1 MLNRDRLFDEMGGIR
16 DAYILSAADL
26 LGYEKEDK
34 LMHLP
39 QTARVRKMTR
49 AILIAAAITALLAA
63 TAFAAFFAF
72 SYRVPEQ
79 SETFRISWVENPG
92 GYIEWSDAK
101 LAVTFPD
108 TAVSQKIEFRPGWL
122 PFELP
127 QRLDLSAPGDA
138 LTADS
143 WFTRLTAESLCW
155 QAGPNYIPEYSGYT
169 QPLEIKTYSMAE
181 FNDGGALLMLYQ
193 TPGEIAERAKTRTPA
208 MRLRV
213 PDEDVSFV
221 DGHFGPVC
229 ENLERD
235 CGDVIL
241 RRSDGLFAYQLAVVV
256 DDALS
261 GVTEIVRGRDILSAT
276 PRQIY
281 LQRLLGY
288 ATPAYRHIPLL
299 MDSQGRR
306 LAKRDKD
313 LDLTALSKVMTPEQI
328 LGMLAF
334 SAGVIPENR
343 PAGLT
348 ELTKLFDWK
357 NVKKDDIWLAYP

>member
-1 MLNRDRLFDEMGGIR
+1 MSAPVVGRFAPTPSGRLHLGNLLCCLLAYLSCRSQGGKFLLRIEDLDAPRCPKRLADQCIADLRFLGFDWDEPPLYQSERTAVYQRYFDELCAMGLI
-16 DAYILSAADL
+16 Y
-26 LGYEKEDK
+26 
-34 LMHLP
+34 P
-39 QTARVRKMTR
+39 CFCTR
-49 AILIAAAITALLAA
+49 AQLHAAQAPNLGDREPVYNRACA
-63 TAFAAFFAF
+63 T
-72 SYRVPEQ
+72 
-79 SETFRISWVENPG
+79 
-92 GYIEWSDAK
+92 
-101 LAVTFPD
+101 L
-108 TAVSQKIEFRPGWL
+108 
-122 PFELP
+122 
-127 QRLDLSAPGDA
+127 
-138 LTADS
+138 
-143 WFTRLTAESLCW
+143 
-155 QAGPNYIPEYSGYT
+155 
-169 QPLEIKTYSMAE
+169 
-181 FNDGGALLMLYQ
+181 

-281 LQRLLGY
+281 LQGLLGY
-288 ATPAYRHIPLL
+288 DTPAYRHIPLL
-299 MDSQGRR
+299 MDSHGRR

>member
-63 TAFAAFFAF
+63 TAYASFFAF

-138 LTADS
+138 LTADT

-193 TPGEIAERAKTRTPA
+193 TPGEIAGEHWDGQDVDVLRFCGSQVMEARPEFDAPERTLKYNYAVLSNARSGWIVVVAGQLDMDTITRVAK
-208 MRLRV
+208 
-213 PDEDVSFV
+213 
-221 DGHFGPVC
+221 
-229 ENLERD
+229 NLEIRETGETAAYED
-235 CGDVIL
+235 FPDHYAFF
-241 RRSDGLFAYQLAVVV
+241 DGSV
-256 DDALS
+256 
-261 GVTEIVRGRDILSAT
+261 G
-276 PRQIY
+276 
-281 LQRLLGY
+281 
-288 ATPAYRHIPLL
+288 
-299 MDSQGRR
+299 
-306 LAKRDKD
+306 
-313 LDLTALSKVMTPEQI
+313 
-328 LGMLAF
+328 
-334 SAGVIPENR
+334 
-343 PAGLT
+343 
-348 ELTKLFDWK
+348 
-357 NVKKDDIWLAYP
+357 

>member
-193 TPGEIAERAKTRTPA
+193 TPGEIAEEHWDGQDVDV
-208 MRLRV
+208 LR
-213 PDEDVSFV
+213 F
-221 DGHFGPVC
+221 
-229 ENLERD
+229 
-235 CGDVIL
+235 CG
-241 RRSDGLFAYQLAVVV
+241 
-256 DDALS
+256 
-261 GVTEIVRGRDILSAT
+261 
-276 PRQIY
+276 
-281 LQRLLGY
+281 
-288 ATPAYRHIPLL
+288 
-299 MDSQGRR
+299 
-306 LAKRDKD
+306 
-313 LDLTALSKVMTPEQI
+313 SKVMEARPEFDVPERNLKYNYAVLSNARSGWIVVVAGQLDMDTI
-328 LGMLAF
+328 TRVAKNLEIRETGETAAYEDFPDHYAF
-334 SAGVIPENR
+334 
-343 PAGLT
+343 
-348 ELTKLFDWK
+348 FDGS
-357 NVKKDDIWLAYP
+357 VG

>member
-193 TPGEIAERAKTRTPA
+193 TPGEIAEEHWDGPDVDVLRFCGSQVMEARPEFDAPERNLKYNYAVLSNARSGWIVVVAGQLDMDTITRVAK
-208 MRLRV
+208 
-213 PDEDVSFV
+213 
-221 DGHFGPVC
+221 
-229 ENLERD
+229 NLEIRETGETAAYED
-235 CGDVIL
+235 FPDHYAFF
-241 RRSDGLFAYQLAVVV
+241 DG
-256 DDALS
+256 
-261 GVTEIVRGRDILSAT
+261 GVG
-276 PRQIY
+276 
-281 LQRLLGY
+281 
-288 ATPAYRHIPLL
+288 
-299 MDSQGRR
+299 
-306 LAKRDKD
+306 
-313 LDLTALSKVMTPEQI
+313 
-328 LGMLAF
+328 
-334 SAGVIPENR
+334 
-343 PAGLT
+343 
-348 ELTKLFDWK
+348 
-357 NVKKDDIWLAYP
+357 

>member
-1 MLNRDRLFDEMGGIR
+1 MNRDRLFDEMGGIR

-26 LGYEKEDK
+26 LSYEKEDK

-193 TPGEIAERAKTRTPA
+193 TPGEIAEEHWDGQDVDVLRFCGSQVMEARPEFDAPERNLKYNYAVLSNARSGWIVVVAGQLDMDTITRVAK
-208 MRLRV
+208 
-213 PDEDVSFV
+213 
-221 DGHFGPVC
+221 
-229 ENLERD
+229 NLEIRETGETAAYED
-235 CGDVIL
+235 FPDHYAFF
-241 RRSDGLFAYQLAVVV
+241 DGSV
-256 DDALS
+256 
-261 GVTEIVRGRDILSAT
+261 G
-276 PRQIY
+276 
-281 LQRLLGY
+281 
-288 ATPAYRHIPLL
+288 
-299 MDSQGRR
+299 
-306 LAKRDKD
+306 
-313 LDLTALSKVMTPEQI
+313 
-328 LGMLAF
+328 
-334 SAGVIPENR
+334 
-343 PAGLT
+343 
-348 ELTKLFDWK
+348 
-357 NVKKDDIWLAYP
+357 

>member
-72 SYRVPEQ
+72 SDRVPEQ

-193 TPGEIAERAKTRTPA
+193 TPGEIAEEHWDGQDVDVLRFCGSQVMEARPEFDAPERNLKYNYAVLSNARSGWIVVVAGQLDMDTITRVAK
-208 MRLRV
+208 
-213 PDEDVSFV
+213 
-221 DGHFGPVC
+221 
-229 ENLERD
+229 NLEIRETGETAAYED
-235 CGDVIL
+235 FPDHYAFF
-241 RRSDGLFAYQLAVVV
+241 DG
-256 DDALS
+256 
-261 GVTEIVRGRDILSAT
+261 GVG
-276 PRQIY
+276 
-281 LQRLLGY
+281 
-288 ATPAYRHIPLL
+288 
-299 MDSQGRR
+299 
-306 LAKRDKD
+306 
-313 LDLTALSKVMTPEQI
+313 
-328 LGMLAF
+328 
-334 SAGVIPENR
+334 
-343 PAGLT
+343 
-348 ELTKLFDWK
+348 
-357 NVKKDDIWLAYP
+357 

>member
-63 TAFAAFFAF
+63 TAYAAFFAF

-138 LTADS
+138 LTADT

-193 TPGEIAERAKTRTPA
+193 TPGEIAGEHWDGQDVDVLRFCGSQVMEARPEFDATERTLKYNYAVLSNARSGWIVVVAGQLDMDTITRVAK
-208 MRLRV
+208 
-213 PDEDVSFV
+213 
-221 DGHFGPVC
+221 
-229 ENLERD
+229 NLEIRETGETAAYED
-235 CGDVIL
+235 FPDHYAFF
-241 RRSDGLFAYQLAVVV
+241 DGSV
-256 DDALS
+256 
-261 GVTEIVRGRDILSAT
+261 G
-276 PRQIY
+276 
-281 LQRLLGY
+281 
-288 ATPAYRHIPLL
+288 
-299 MDSQGRR
+299 
-306 LAKRDKD
+306 
-313 LDLTALSKVMTPEQI
+313 
-328 LGMLAF
+328 
-334 SAGVIPENR
+334 
-343 PAGLT
+343 
-348 ELTKLFDWK
+348 
-357 NVKKDDIWLAYP
+357 

>member
-39 QTARVRKMTR
+39 QTARVRKRTR

-138 LTADS
+138 LTADT

-193 TPGEIAERAKTRTPA
+193 TPGEIAGEHWDGQDVDVLRFCGSQVMEARPEFDAPERTLKYNYAVLSNARSGWIVVVAGQLDMDTITRVAK
-208 MRLRV
+208 
-213 PDEDVSFV
+213 
-221 DGHFGPVC
+221 
-229 ENLERD
+229 NLEIRETGETAAYED
-235 CGDVIL
+235 FPDHYAFF
-241 RRSDGLFAYQLAVVV
+241 DGSV
-256 DDALS
+256 
-261 GVTEIVRGRDILSAT
+261 G
-276 PRQIY
+276 
-281 LQRLLGY
+281 
-288 ATPAYRHIPLL
+288 
-299 MDSQGRR
+299 
-306 LAKRDKD
+306 
-313 LDLTALSKVMTPEQI
+313 
-328 LGMLAF
+328 
-334 SAGVIPENR
+334 
-343 PAGLT
+343 
-348 ELTKLFDWK
+348 
-357 NVKKDDIWLAYP
+357 

>member
-1 MLNRDRLFDEMGGIR
+1 
-16 DAYILSAADL
+16 
-26 LGYEKEDK
+26 
-34 LMHLP
+34 MHLP

-143 WFTRLTAESLCW
+143 WFTRLTAESLFW

-193 TPGEIAERAKTRTPA
+193 TPGEIAEEHWDGQDVDVLRFCGSQVMEARPEFDAPERNLKYNYAVLSNARSGWIVVVAGQLDMDTITRVAK
-208 MRLRV
+208 
-213 PDEDVSFV
+213 
-221 DGHFGPVC
+221 
-229 ENLERD
+229 NLEIRETGETAAYED
-235 CGDVIL
+235 FPDHYAFF
-241 RRSDGLFAYQLAVVV
+241 DGSV
-256 DDALS
+256 
-261 GVTEIVRGRDILSAT
+261 G
-276 PRQIY
+276 
-281 LQRLLGY
+281 
-288 ATPAYRHIPLL
+288 
-299 MDSQGRR
+299 
-306 LAKRDKD
+306 
-313 LDLTALSKVMTPEQI
+313 
-328 LGMLAF
+328 
-334 SAGVIPENR
+334 
-343 PAGLT
+343 
-348 ELTKLFDWK
+348 
-357 NVKKDDIWLAYP
+357 

>member
-49 AILIAAAITALLAA
+49 AILIAAAITALLAV
-63 TAFAAFFAF
+63 TAFAMFFAF
-72 SYRVPEQ
+72 SYRVPEGD
-79 SETFRISWVENPG
+79 ETFRISWVENPS

-138 LTADS
+138 LTADT

-193 TPGEIAERAKTRTPA
+193 TPGEIAKEHWDGQDVDVLRFCGTQVLEARPEFDVPERTLEYNYAVLSNARSGWIVVVAGQLDMDTITRVAK
-208 MRLRV
+208 
-213 PDEDVSFV
+213 
-221 DGHFGPVC
+221 
-229 ENLERD
+229 NLEIRETGETAAYED
-235 CGDVIL
+235 FPDHYAFF
-241 RRSDGLFAYQLAVVV
+241 DG
-256 DDALS
+256 
-261 GVTEIVRGRDILSAT
+261 GVG
-276 PRQIY
+276 
-281 LQRLLGY
+281 
-288 ATPAYRHIPLL
+288 
-299 MDSQGRR
+299 
-306 LAKRDKD
+306 
-313 LDLTALSKVMTPEQI
+313 
-328 LGMLAF
+328 
-334 SAGVIPENR
+334 
-343 PAGLT
+343 
-348 ELTKLFDWK
+348 
-357 NVKKDDIWLAYP
+357 